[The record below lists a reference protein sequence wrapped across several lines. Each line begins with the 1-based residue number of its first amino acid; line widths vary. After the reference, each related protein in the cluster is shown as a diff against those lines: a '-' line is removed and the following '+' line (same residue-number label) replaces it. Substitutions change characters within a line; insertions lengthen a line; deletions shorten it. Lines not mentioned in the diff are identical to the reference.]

1 MLQNHKGHPQNAL
14 HLSYRW
20 PTRLHYHMRV
30 NMWECECQTTYGWF
44 LLPVHLLKRMPEDGE
59 TVEILVF
66 PLCAQ
71 HERQCF
77 VGWMDSR
84 LPNLKCWI
92 TGNFSKHW
100 DGRAKRETVLLTWE
114 RWGKNMEAIQL
125 QWCEKSIKIILTFKW
140 LSVNGAS
147 VTVTL
152 LTCFCTM

>member
-30 NMWECECQTTYGWF
+30 NMCECECQTTYGWF

-140 LSVNGAS
+140 ISVNGAS
-147 VTVTL
+147 VTVTP